1 MIYLLNF
8 DNKSCVTT
16 LYLQTRSTS
25 EVKTLLQTGQNAF
38 CSRQRKLACGGI
50 DWKPPTSHSR
60 VFYLRFYL
68 SCISEEKNEKIVSQ
82 IGAQTGKL

>member
-38 CSRQRKLACGGI
+38 CSRQRKLAFGGI
-50 DWKPPTSHSR
+50 DWKPPTSHTR
-60 VFYLRFYL
+60 VSKPHFKFMMKG
-68 SCISEEKNEKIVSQ
+68 SHF
-82 IGAQTGKL
+82 QTDLYF